1 MTKAKKIMDRL
12 EELEKIAR
20 RNRDKWDD
28 TSLTEYLD
36 NEEAEEYKKLLNEW
50 NKIEVKKWKINY
62 QKQ

>member
-36 NEEAEEYKKLLNEW
+36 NEESKEYKKLLNEW
-50 NKIEVKKWKINY
+50 NKIEVKK
-62 QKQ
+62 